1 MCCPPADGHANASDE
16 ALLAIA
22 CREDRVLAT
31 EDKDFGELVF
41 LRGLPHPCIVGLD
54 GLTAMEEAAVM
65 RDLIERQG
73 AAMRKGAIIVV
84 TARRVRI
91 RPAEHVESGNDLD
104 SWETRS
110 ASNGYRR
117 GETKQGRSL
126 AICGGSRWE
135 NDVERNLGG
144 NISR

>member
-1 MCCPPADGHANASDE
+1 MKFLLDVCVASRILHRTLIDLGHDVLSARDGHANASDE

-22 CREDRVLAT
+22 YREDRVLVT

-41 LRGLPHPCIVGLD
+41 LRGLPHPCIVRLD

-84 TARRVRI
+84 TGRRVRI
-91 RPAEHVESGNDLD
+91 RAARNVESGNDD
-104 SWETRS
+104 
-110 ASNGYRR
+110 
-117 GETKQGRSL
+117 
-126 AICGGSRWE
+126 
-135 NDVERNLGG
+135 
-144 NISR
+144 